1 MQAREVFALPPLRCE
16 LSQVRDVLSAL
27 LHTIVFARALGCC
40 APRDARCE
48 RVDVHYVTCGDGAVD
63 GKIEEKINAL
73 VRWALKTGGGEADVA
88 VSFYERERDKPR
100 RGGALREA
108 LSGGRTRREE
118 ARAANGYWEQWRI
131 GLEIFRGEELDET
144 ERARA
149 LRLVQLLT
157 PKNLQSDPPLF
168 PVPIRRA
175 RFLPSRSSAAQRLSQ
190 RAAASRLVPL
200 ALVKAHRHVRLPAS
214 RLQRPSHEGVYL
226 LLYLP
231 VHRAVA
237 ARDVVHVHA
246 LASRVPRRAASER
259 AREDDRV
266 QQRREH
272 VAHLRQLASQRRQ
285 REHLPRLHARAR
297 RRAPRCAVAA
307 RSHRDSVARAA

>member
-1 MQAREVFALPPLRCE
+1 MRPRRDRASRRASTRARMQAREVFALPPLRCE

-48 RVDVHYVTCGDGAVD
+48 RVDVHYVACGDGAVD

-149 LRLVQLLT
+149 REALRDQVVGTQRHVLGLVNEMKAHVPPVT
-157 PKNLQSDPPLF
+157 TSDVVSF
-168 PVPIRRA
+168 PFEI
-175 RFLPSRSSAAQRLSQ
+175 S
-190 RAAASRLVPL
+190 VPL
-200 ALVKAHRHVRLPAS
+200 A
-214 RLQRPSHEGVYL
+214 
-226 LLYLP
+226 
-231 VHRAVA
+231 
-237 ARDVVHVHA
+237 RDDSPGSFGRDMLKR
-246 LASRVPRRAASER
+246 LASLGATPPSMI
-259 AREDDRV
+259 
-266 QQRREH
+266 
-272 VAHLRQLASQRRQ
+272 
-285 REHLPRLHARAR
+285 
-297 RRAPRCAVAA
+297 
-307 RSHRDSVARAA
+307 